1 MSLDYSQKQLL
12 NMTLHKRAGKHATLS
27 SMKRKRRFG
36 AGLEIYAFWTGFA
49 STLVSLVQ
57 VIIIALKK

>member
-12 NMTLHKRAGKHATLS
+12 NMALHKRAGKHATLS
-27 SMKRKRRFG
+27 PMKRKRRFG